1 MIEQIRIGKTSKS
14 LRAQSSKARFGPDLL
29 ITIPARGFSKCRISK
44 ALQKTAIDHTPKGSK
59 PSCTTGGNHSRL
71 SALRPSPVAK
81 ALRYIFLL
89 HVMVVFRIGHP
100 GGCGGQRLNAR
111 GVAAFKRR
119 ERERERA
126 GESVCPGLNRAFAT
140 NGPNDWFGPFTA
152 RRDMTAFP
160 RIFEMGAA
168 TAMRQDRIGRIS
180 YWS

>member
-1 MIEQIRIGKTSKS
+1 MGKMIEQIRIGKTSKS
-14 LRAQSSKARFGPDLL
+14 LQAQSSKARFGPDLL

-119 ERERERA
+119 ERERA

-140 NGPNDWFGPFTA
+140 NGPNDWFGPFT
-152 RRDMTAFP
+152 FP
-160 RIFEMGAA
+160 RPVNAVGLSIWSG
-168 TAMRQDRIGRIS
+168 TVTGRRAVCCKRVS
-180 YWS
+180 